1 MKLNDLYKQYR
12 IYAGLT
18 QKDVSDRSGVAL
30 PTIQKFEN
38 GSDIKVSTLRKLL
51 KAAGINNSVD
61 DLVPDVLD
69 RPSYHFENAPAR
81 KRARRIRTDREFK
94 WGDEK

>member
-1 MKLNDLYKQYR
+1 MKLNDLYRQYR

-18 QKDVSDRSGVAL
+18 QKDISDRSGVAL
-30 PTIQKFEN
+30 LTVQKFEK

-51 KAAGINNSVD
+51 NAAGINSNVD

-69 RPSYHFENAPAR
+69 RPSYHFSDAPVR
-81 KRARRIRTDREFK
+81 KRASKIKTDRDFK